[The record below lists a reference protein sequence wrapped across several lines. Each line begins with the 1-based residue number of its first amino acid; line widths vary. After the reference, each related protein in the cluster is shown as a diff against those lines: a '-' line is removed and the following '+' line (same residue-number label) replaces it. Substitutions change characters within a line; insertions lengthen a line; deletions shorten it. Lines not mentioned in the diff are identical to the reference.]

1 MVCQR
6 RGQCHP
12 VVGLHEGMVAGSDRI
27 PPAAVAAAWCATA
40 SRLSGCTL
48 ASAHHSVEISM
59 LPQHAHLLMTLRCSS
74 QRPRDGGSCRATSPG
89 DIWLHCIAVALLAG
103 TIANGIWQLVAGAR
117 ALSPLL
123 IGVLWAV
130 YAIVPP
136 LLLVSPATP

>member
-1 MVCQR
+1 MFKSTAKGR
-6 RGQCHP
+6 RKLQSN
-12 VVGLHEGMVAGSDRI
+12 V
-27 PPAAVAAAWCATA
+27 T
-40 SRLSGCTL
+40 
-48 ASAHHSVEISM
+48 
-59 LPQHAHLLMTLRCSS
+59 
-74 QRPRDGGSCRATSPG
+74 G